1 MAALLVLAFVVVPL
15 VELAII
21 IQVGQVI
28 GLAWTIALLLADSLL
43 GAWLVRREGTRA
55 WGRFRSALNHA
66 RVPTDEVLEGALV
79 LFGGAL
85 LLTPGFATDAL
96 GLLLL
101 IPPTRALV
109 AATIKRRLG
118 ARASVSTM
126 SAGSATRRTRDHDDV
141 GDVEVIDVQRERA
154 SAGEQAGGDPRERAS
169 ASEQAGGDPR
179 DINSRDAG

>member
-1 MAALLVLAFVVVPL
+1 MPALLVLAFVVVPL

-28 GLAWTIALLLADSLL
+28 GPLWTIALLLGISLV

-55 WGRFRSALNHA
+55 WARFRSALNQA

-96 GLLLL
+96 GLLLM
-101 IPPTRALV
+101 IPPTRVLV
-109 AATIKRRLG
+109 AATVKRRLG
-118 ARASVSTM
+118 ARLSVSTM
-126 SAGSATRRTRDHDDV
+126 SVGSTTRRRSRDDV
-141 GDVEVIDVQRERA
+141 VDVEVISVERA
-154 SAGEQAGGDPRERAS
+154 QDESAGGET
-169 ASEQAGGDPR
+169 
-179 DINSRDAG
+179 